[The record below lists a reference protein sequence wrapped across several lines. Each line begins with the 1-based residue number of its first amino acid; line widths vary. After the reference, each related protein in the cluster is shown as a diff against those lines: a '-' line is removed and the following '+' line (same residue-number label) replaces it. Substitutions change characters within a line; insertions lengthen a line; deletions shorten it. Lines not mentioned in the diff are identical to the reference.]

1 MRYLLDNRGIEASEV
16 ALLMAVI
23 VVVVYGAYKLLGEN
37 INMIVKDVAGKI

>member
-1 MRYLLDNRGIEASEV
+1 MRFLRDTHAIEASEV

-37 INMIVKDVAGKI
+37 INTIVMDVAGKI

>member
-1 MRYLLDNRGIEASEV
+1 MRFLQDRRGIEASEV

-37 INMIVKDVAGKI
+37 INMIVMDVAGKI

>member
-1 MRYLLDNRGIEASEV
+1 MRFLLDSRGIEASEV

-37 INMIVKDVAGKI
+37 INMIVNDVAGKI

>member
-1 MRYLLDNRGIEASEV
+1 MRYLLDTHAIEASEV

-37 INMIVKDVAGKI
+37 INTIVMDVAGKI